1 MKRSIASTLFLGFF
15 TLILVWSPAYAAKQ
29 VATVVAVRGD
39 AQAFD
44 VKGKSRPLTV
54 QTPIFE
60 EDTIKTGE
68 RGRTQIMFTDN
79 TQITLGNATTM
90 KIAEY
95 RWQPEQNDGA
105 LKTQV
110 KEGTFRIMGGAL
122 TKTAPRNF
130 KTETPSATI
139 GIRGSMYAGVVTP
152 DFLSVVFQGGKG
164 IEITNAFGTVEISKP
179 GFGTKV
185 AMDKP
190 PLPPMKFSAQELE
203 EINKSL
209 SGSGADE
216 KKAPAPKDEQG
227 AMAAPPHT
235 DTASSD
241 SGETTTSS
249 LTPLP
254 PKDEQ
259 GATTA
264 PTHTDTAS
272 SDTGETTSPPLAP
285 MAPKNEQGAMAA
297 SPHADTASSGGGE
310 TITPSL
316 APMALKNEQGA
327 MTASTHAS
335 PTSSAGGEKTAIPPV
350 PLILDLAKDAKDNA
364 KDTIKDTVKEVAK
377 EVVIQKEHTKTIKP
391 AITSVANDFIT
402 WGYWEIADTDGG
414 KDQLFSSQ
422 SFFVTGQETS
432 KGIVDNLIS
441 NTFTGTYLGK
451 ALGVQL
457 DSTGQN
463 VTRLTSSSG
472 TNPWGTV
479 NLNINF
485 AAAAATPVSGTFTFD
500 QATLHVTS
508 STGQLTRSG
517 FQATITGTT
526 TSAING
532 AFYGPAAEAVG
543 GKFDAVMGTGV
554 RYLGVFG
561 GNR

>member
-44 VKGKSRPLTV
+44 AKGKSRPLAV

-95 RWQPEQNDGA
+95 RWQAEQNDGA

-185 AMDKP
+185 AMNKP

-209 SGSGADE
+209 SGSGADDKKEEQKE
-216 KKAPAPKDEQG
+216 KTPAPKDEQG
-227 AMAAPPHT
+227 AMAAPTHT

-241 SGETTTSS
+241 SGETTTPS

-254 PKDEQ
+254 PNDEQ
-259 GATTA
+259 GATAA
-264 PTHTDTAS
+264 PSHTDTAS
-272 SDTGETTSPPLAP
+272 SDTGETTPPPLAP

-297 SPHADTASSGGGE
+297 SSHADTASSGGGE

-316 APMALKNEQGA
+316 APMPPKNEQGA

-335 PTSSAGGEKTAIPPV
+335 PTSSGGGEKTTIPLV
-350 PLILDLAKDAKDNA
+350 PLLQDLKKDVKDP
-364 KDTIKDTVKEVAK
+364 VKEVVK

-391 AITSVANDFIT
+391 AVTSVANDFIT

-414 KDQLFSSQ
+414 KNQLFSSQ

-485 AAAAATPVSGTFTFD
+485 AAAAATPASGTFTFD